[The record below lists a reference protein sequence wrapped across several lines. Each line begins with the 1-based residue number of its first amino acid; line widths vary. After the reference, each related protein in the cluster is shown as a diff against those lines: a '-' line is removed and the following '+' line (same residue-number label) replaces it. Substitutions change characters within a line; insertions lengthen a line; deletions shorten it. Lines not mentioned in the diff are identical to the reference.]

1 MILCVVLLC
10 PSCTGGSGNPGG
22 SHGRPAAVDQVGE
35 HEDIDEQLKQPDNAD
50 LPSYSLLPHQI
61 HKRVVTKD
69 KLTAARGKIKHV
81 IFLMKENRTFD
92 HMFGRFPGAEGV
104 THGLLCDG
112 SKVRLRSA
120 PDHAGSPLHSF
131 NAGLIAINGG
141 RMNCFDRLPD
151 GRELEGYVQY
161 RPEDIPNYW
170 SYAKHFALADQFF
183 SSLYGPTTVEH
194 LWALS
199 GESDRFIG
207 VERAGDTGSGLAGEF
222 CLDNKERMK
231 SFKKLSPA
239 QRHSAFDLEEKAA
252 VNTLAKR
259 YWYFRWPCT
268 DIKILPDL
276 LQRRGISWRYY
287 LGGNRHQKGAI
298 EMIRH
303 VRLGPMW
310 NHVVDNSQF
319 ISDVRGGHLASV
331 SWLIPPIGYNDHP
344 PQSMCAGENWTVAQ
358 MNALM
363 HSRYWKTSAVVL
375 SWDDFGGFYDHVP
388 PPHVDIYG
396 LGPRVPALVI
406 SPWAKR
412 GYIDHTT
419 YDFSSVLKTI
429 EELFRLPSMA
439 QRDSQANDMFDS
451 FDFEQPA
458 SAPLFLQQRTCPGG

>member
-1 MILCVVLLC
+1 M
-10 PSCTGGSGNPGG
+10 
-22 SHGRPAAVDQVGE
+22 
-35 HEDIDEQLKQPDNAD
+35 
-50 LPSYSLLPHQI
+50 
-61 HKRVVTKD
+61 
-69 KLTAARGKIKHV
+69 
-81 IFLMKENRTFD
+81 
-92 HMFGRFPGAEGV
+92 
-104 THGLLCDG
+104 
-112 SKVRLRSA
+112 
-120 PDHAGSPLHSF
+120 HSF
-131 NAGLIAINGG
+131 GAGLIAIEGG
-141 RMNCFDRLPD
+141 RMNCFDQLPD
-151 GRELEGYVQY
+151 GENQEGYVQY

-170 SYAKHFALADQFF
+170 SYAKHFALADRFF
-183 SSLYGPTTVEH
+183 SSIYGPTTVEH

-207 VERAGDTGSGLAGEF
+207 VERTGDTGSLPGGQF
-222 CLDNKERMK
+222 CLDKTEQMK
-231 SFKKLSPA
+231 SFKKLSAA
-239 QRHSAFDLEEKAA
+239 QRRTAFGLEEKGA
-252 VNTLAKR
+252 VKTLAKR
-259 YWYFRWPCT
+259 YWYLRWPCT

-276 LQRRGISWRYY
+276 LERRNISWRYY
-287 LGGNRHQKGAI
+287 LGGNRHQKGGI

-310 NHVVDNSQF
+310 NRVVDNSQF
-319 ISDVRGGHLASV
+319 ISDVRTGHLTSV

-363 HSRYWKTSAVVL
+363 HSRYWKTSAVFL

-388 PPHVDIYG
+388 PPHVDLYG

-451 FDFEQPA
+451 FDLKQHA
-458 SAPLFLQQRTCPGG
+458 SAPLFLRQRTCPGA